1 MLGGGTVEGALEQG
15 EAVTDSVYDMADLCE
30 DAEDT
35 GESGDTS
42 RDLSAWRVR
51 QVRQ

>member
-15 EAVTDSVYDMADLCE
+15 EPVTDSVYDMADLCE

-35 GESGDTS
+35 GRAGRAGTRAGTS
-42 RDLSAWRVR
+42 APGG
-51 QVRQ
+51 